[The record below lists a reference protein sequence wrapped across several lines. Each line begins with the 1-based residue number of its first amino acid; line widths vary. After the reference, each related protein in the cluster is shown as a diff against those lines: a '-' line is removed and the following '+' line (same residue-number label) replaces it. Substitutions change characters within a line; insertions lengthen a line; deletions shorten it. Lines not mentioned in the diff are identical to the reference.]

1 MDALVDEGVS
11 VLGGPLGD
19 GGRVLFAIE
28 ADSPD
33 TVRARFDADPWT
45 PTGHLT
51 TAGIEPWEIR
61 LDGRGP

>member
-1 MDALVDEGVS
+1 MI

-45 PTGHLT
+45 PTGQLT
-51 TAGIEPWEIR
+51 TASIEPWEVR
-61 LDGRGP
+61 LDGR